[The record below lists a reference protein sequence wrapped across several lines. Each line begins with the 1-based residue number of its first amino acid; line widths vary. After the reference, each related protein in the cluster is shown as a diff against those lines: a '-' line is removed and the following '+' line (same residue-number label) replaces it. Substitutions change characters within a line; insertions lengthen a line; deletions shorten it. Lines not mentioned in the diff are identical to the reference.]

1 MWYVVNL
8 SPSVHFLY
16 FFNMFYLKEQSV
28 PEVLLRGF
36 SLLTLL
42 MCSLGHSLM
51 QNFFSK
57 IDSDNF
63 RQIEV
68 KGQTRSFFIFF
79 EKMFKYGHVAYQKL
93 RIEER
98 FNVMPLFFLCV
109 AQFPR
114 YCTERELDTR
124 PWVIFRQIC
133 ARMHTI

>member
-1 MWYVVNL
+1 
-8 SPSVHFLY
+8 
-16 FFNMFYLKEQSV
+16 
-28 PEVLLRGF
+28 
-36 SLLTLL
+36 

-51 QNFFSK
+51 QNFFFSK
-57 IDSDNF
+57 IESDNF

-68 KGQTRSFFIFF
+68 KGQTRSFFMFF